1 MRKLKLILAG
11 LAAIPVPAFATTSAT
26 VPEPS
31 VLMLAGAAGVVAVI
45 VAVRRRK

>member
-1 MRKLKLILAG
+1 MHNLKLILAS
-11 LAAIPVPAFATTSAT
+11 LVAIPLPAFATTAPS

-31 VLMLAGAAGVVAVI
+31 VLMLAGVAGLVAAI